1 MENYLYSFLANI
13 CCIKME
19 GPKCSEK
26 QICIGPEARF
36 DTGTTQA
43 FKILLESVSAEFNWS
58 SDNYRLSQE
67 TSTSAPDSITKSRA
81 SHNITIAVN
90 KVKFILLFLYYS
102 KEKGSGWLLP
112 PSIELSPS
120 LRGTLGWIWI
130 KYFFQQICDYWCTEL
145 IKQSFPYLLPI
156 PKFLL

>member
-1 MENYLYSFLANI
+1 
-13 CCIKME
+13 ME

-26 QICIGPEARF
+26 QISRGPEARF
-36 DTGTTQA
+36 DTGTIQA

-67 TSTSAPDSITKSRA
+67 TSTSTPDSITKSHA

-102 KEKGSGWLLP
+102 KEKT
-112 PSIELSPS
+112 
-120 LRGTLGWIWI
+120 RG
-130 KYFFQQICDYWCTEL
+130 
-145 IKQSFPYLLPI
+145 
-156 PKFLL
+156 